1 MKWLVALLLASGPAF
16 AQAPG
21 QTAPIKTAP
30 TVQTRDTP
38 PPPPRET
45 KRDRVKKRIRAMRAY
60 ALTTEL
66 GLEADDAGRLFPLL
80 QKFDDEFDRLLVTRT
95 QLQRKLDDTSGMNA
109 KTIDK
114 LIDQS
119 LANQRDFWNLEEK
132 RIAELRKI
140 LTPPQVARLLVVL
153 PALERRITNQ
163 LRQAAKPGGGGGGG
177 GGRRGA
183 NVDDDDDVEPNEGP
197 APKPPRGNP
206 TPTRPER

>member
-1 MKWLVALLLASGPAF
+1 MKWLFVLVLASTPAF

-21 QTAPIKTAP
+21 QTPPIKTAP
-30 TVQTRDTP
+30 TVQSRDVDP
-38 PPPPRET
+38 PPARET

-66 GLEADDAGRLFPLL
+66 GLEADDAGRLFPVL
-80 QKFDDEFDRLLVTRT
+80 QKFDDDFDRLLVTRT
-95 QLQRKLDDTSGMNA
+95 QLQRKLDDPSGMTA
-109 KTIDK
+109 KAIDK

-163 LRQAAKPGGGGGGG
+163 LRKAAKPA

-183 NVDDDDDVEPNEGP
+183 DGDADDDVEPNERP
-197 APKPPRGNP
+197 VKPPRGNP

>member
-1 MKWLVALLLASGPAF
+1 MRWLVVIFSLGLGLASAPVF

-30 TVQTRDTP
+30 TVQPREKA

-80 QKFDDEFDRLLVTRT
+80 QKFDDDFDRLLATRT
-95 QLQRKLDDTSGMNA
+95 QLQRKLDDTSGMNVKA
-109 KTIDK
+109 IDK
-114 LIDQS
+114 LIDES

-140 LTPPQVARLLVVL
+140 LTPTQVARLIVVL

-163 LRQAAKPGGGGGGG
+163 LRKAAKPAP
-177 GGRRGA
+177 GGRKGDA
-183 NVDDDDDVEPNEGP
+183 ADDDDDIEPNERP
-197 APKPPRGNP
+197 APKRNP
-206 TPTRPER
+206 TPTRP

>member
-1 MKWLVALLLASGPAF
+1 MKWLVVMLGLASAPAF
-16 AQAPG
+16 AQAPSQTAPG

-30 TVQTRDTP
+30 TVQPREKAP
-38 PPPPRET
+38 PPQKET

-66 GLEADDAGRLFPLL
+66 GLESEDAGRLFPLL
-80 QKFDDEFDRLLVTRT
+80 QKFDDEFDRLLATRSN
-95 QLQRKLDDTSGMNA
+95 LQRKLDDTGGMNA
-109 KTIDK
+109 KAIDK

-140 LTPPQVARLLVVL
+140 LTPAQVARLLVVL

-163 LRQAAKPGGGGGGG
+163 LRQAAKPAV
-177 GGRRGA
+177 GGRKNDA
-183 NVDDDDDVEPNEGP
+183 SDDDDDVEPNER
-197 APKPPRGNP
+197 PKPPRGNP
-206 TPTRPER
+206 TPTRP